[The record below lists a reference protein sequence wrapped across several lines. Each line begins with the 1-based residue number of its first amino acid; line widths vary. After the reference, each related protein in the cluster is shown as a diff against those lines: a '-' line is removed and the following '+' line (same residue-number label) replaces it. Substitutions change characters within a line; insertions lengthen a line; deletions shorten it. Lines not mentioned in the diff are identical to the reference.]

1 MKYFII
7 QAGLTVFFGLL
18 KWIYIW
24 MDKTEGSSFYQFIS
38 VLFISFLISCLFS
51 IGYIY
56 RYFIDKKIKEE
67 MKGHTNYLNNR
78 LSEKESRLKDL
89 EKEKDKI
96 FSLITMMV
104 ELLGTNEIR
113 SQVNLKEHERSA
125 INSFMN

>member
-24 MDKTEGSSFYQFIS
+24 TDKIEGSSFYQFIS
-38 VLFISFLISCLFS
+38 VVFISFLISCLFS

-56 RYFIDKKIKEE
+56 RYFIDKKIKDE

-104 ELLGTNEIR
+104 ERLGTNEIR
-113 SQVNLKEHERSA
+113 SHVNLKEHERSA

>member
-24 MDKTEGSSFYQFIS
+24 TDKTEGSSFYQFIS
-38 VLFISFLISCLFS
+38 VLFISFLISSLFS

-56 RYFIDKKIKEE
+56 RYFIDKKIKDE

-104 ELLGTNEIR
+104 ERLGTNEIR